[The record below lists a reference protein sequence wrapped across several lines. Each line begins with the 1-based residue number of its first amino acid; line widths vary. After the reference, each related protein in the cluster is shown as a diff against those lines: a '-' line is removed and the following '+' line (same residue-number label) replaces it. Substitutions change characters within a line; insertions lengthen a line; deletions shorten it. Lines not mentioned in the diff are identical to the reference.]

1 MFKFLKTW
9 YMVLYLVL
17 QPLSTALEV
26 GVSYVMMLAI
36 DYATNGT
43 IEKLHL
49 YLMGTIAYLVIS
61 FLVDVL
67 TKRVREKASARALF
81 SLREALMKKIL
92 AMSTGEYASRNSG
105 SYVAYLT
112 KNVEKLEE
120 SYFWTIFRIYPSVLQ
135 LIVSVIWLSI
145 MDWRLSFFVLFTG
158 LIQLIVPKFTV
169 KPVAKAEKD
178 YIEKSENYTISLKE
192 IFSAF
197 DLIKSYNLQEK
208 IKAIHCNANALYK
221 KASFKDRYMSGF
233 MGSLGDFFS
242 SITYIGVFFL
252 GAVLVLLGFFKISV
266 IIAASQLVIFIVY
279 PLSNLTQY
287 ITSIL
292 AAKAVIKDLDK
303 ILNLQEK
310 DSSLKD
316 LEAKTSFEDSISFEN
331 MSFCY
336 PQESED
342 DDEDKK
348 DEDENRDAFPA
359 LKSINLTIKKGE
371 KVLIV
376 GESGSGKST
385 LLSLLYKKFT
395 GYEGLIKIDGTDI
408 RKIPDAAYFKL
419 VSVVHQS
426 PFIFDDTI
434 KNNIALYNED
444 ISDERINE
452 ACKKAGLQRF
462 IESLP
467 LGLETR
473 IGEGA
478 SKISGGEKQR
488 IAIARALVKDSP
500 ILLMD
505 EATSALDKET
515 GTEIENTVLS
525 QKDLTCIIISHH
537 VSEGLRARADKII
550 TVKEGSA
557 DI

>member
-1 MFKFLKTW
+1 
-9 YMVLYLVL
+9 MVLYLVL
-17 QPLSTALEV
+17 QALSTALEV

-49 YLMGTIAYLVIS
+49 YLIGTIAYLVIS
-61 FLVDVL
+61 FLVNIV
-67 TKRVREKASARALF
+67 TTRVREKAGAQAVF

-92 AMSTGEYASRNSG
+92 TMSTSEYASRNSR
-105 SYVAYLT
+105 SYVAFFT

-120 SYFWTIFRIYPSVLQ
+120 SYFWTIFRIYPSFLQ

-145 MDWRLSFFVLFTG
+145 MDWRLSLFVLFTG

-169 KPVAKAEKD
+169 KPVAEAERD

-208 IKAIHCNANALYK
+208 IEILHRNANTGYK
-221 KASFKDRYMSGF
+221 KASFKDMCMNGF
-233 MGSLGDFFS
+233 MGSLGDFLS
-242 SITYIGVFFL
+242 NITYIGVFFL

-266 IIAASQLVIFIVY
+266 IIAASQLVVFIVY
-279 PLSNLTQY
+279 PLSNLTHY
-287 ITSIL
+287 ITSLL
-292 AAKAVIKDLDK
+292 ASKAVIKELDE
-303 ILNLQEK
+303 ILNLQEN

-316 LEAKTSFEDSISFEN
+316 LEAKTFFEDSISFKN

-336 PQESED
+336 PQDGGDED
-342 DDEDKK
+342 DDE
-348 DEDENRDAFPA
+348 NRKTFPA
-359 LKSINLTIKKGE
+359 LKNINLTIKKGE

-376 GESGSGKST
+376 GESGSEKST

-444 ISDERINE
+444 ISDERIKE

-505 EATSALDKET
+505 EATSALDRET

-537 VSEGLRARADKII
+537 VSEGLRARADKIV

>member
-1 MFKFLKTW
+1 MFKFLKTG
-9 YMVLYLVL
+9 YMVLYLAL

-49 YLMGTIAYLVIS
+49 YLIGTIAYLVIS
-61 FLVDVL
+61 FLVDIV
-67 TKRVREKASARALF
+67 TKRVREKASAQALF
-81 SLREALMKKIL
+81 SLREALIKKIL
-92 AMSTGEYASRNSG
+92 AMSTSEYASRNSG

-145 MDWRLSFFVLFTG
+145 MDWRLSLFVLFTG

-208 IKAIHCNANALYK
+208 IEILHRNANTGYK

-292 AAKAVIKDLDK
+292 AAKAVIKDLDE

-331 MSFCY
+331 MSFSY

-342 DDEDKK
+342 
-348 DEDENRDAFPA
+348 EDENRSAFPA
-359 LKSINLTIKKGE
+359 LKNVNLTIKKGE

-408 RKIPDAAYFKL
+408 RKIPDDSYFKL

-444 ISDERINE
+444 ISDERIKE

-515 GTEIENTVLS
+515 SAEIENTVLS
-525 QKDLTCIIISHH
+525 QRELTCIIISHH
-537 VSEGLRARADKII
+537 VSEGLRARADKIV
-550 TVKEGSA
+550 TVKDGSA

>member
-17 QPLSTALEV
+17 QALSTALEV

-49 YLMGTIAYLVIS
+49 YLMGTIAYLLIS
-61 FLVDVL
+61 FLVNIV
-67 TKRVREKASARALF
+67 TTRVREKAGAQAVF

-92 AMSTGEYASRNSG
+92 TMSTSEYASRNSG
-105 SYVAYLT
+105 SYVAFFT

-120 SYFWTIFRIYPSVLQ
+120 SYFWTIFRIYPSFLQ

-145 MDWRLSFFVLFTG
+145 MDWRLSLFVLFTG

-169 KPVAKAEKD
+169 KPVAEAERD

-208 IKAIHCNANALYK
+208 IEILHRNANTGYK
-221 KASFKDRYMSGF
+221 KASFKDMCMNGF
-233 MGSLGDFFS
+233 MGSLGDLLS
-242 SITYIGVFFL
+242 NITYIGVFFL

-266 IIAASQLVIFIVY
+266 IIAASQLVVFIVY
-279 PLSNLTQY
+279 PLSNLTHY
-287 ITSIL
+287 ITSLL
-292 AAKAVIKDLDK
+292 ASKAVIKELDE

-336 PQESED
+336 PQDGEDED
-342 DDEDKK
+342 DDE
-348 DEDENRDAFPA
+348 NRSAFPA
-359 LKSINLTIKKGE
+359 LKNINLTIKKGE

-444 ISDERINE
+444 ISDERIKE

-462 IESLP
+462 IDGLP

>member
-17 QPLSTALEV
+17 QALSTALEV

-49 YLMGTIAYLVIS
+49 YLIGTIAYLVIS
-61 FLVDVL
+61 FLVNIV
-67 TKRVREKASARALF
+67 TTRVREKAGAQAVF

-92 AMSTGEYASRNSG
+92 TMSTSEYASRNSG
-105 SYVAYLT
+105 SYVAFFT

-120 SYFWTIFRIYPSVLQ
+120 SYFWTIFRIYPSFLQ

-145 MDWRLSFFVLFTG
+145 MDWRLSLFVLFTG

-169 KPVAKAEKD
+169 KPVAEAERD

-208 IKAIHCNANALYK
+208 IEILHRNANTGYK
-221 KASFKDRYMSGF
+221 KASFKEMCMNGF
-233 MGSLGDFFS
+233 MGSLGDLLS
-242 SITYIGVFFL
+242 NITYIGVFFL

-266 IIAASQLVIFIVY
+266 IIAASQLVVFIVY
-279 PLSNLTQY
+279 PLSNLTHY
-287 ITSIL
+287 ITSLL
-292 AAKAVIKDLDK
+292 ASKAVIKELDE

-336 PQESED
+336 PQDGED
-342 DDEDKK
+342 DDE
-348 DEDENRDAFPA
+348 NRSAFPA
-359 LKSINLTIKKGE
+359 LKNINLTIKKGE

-408 RKIPDAAYFKL
+408 RLIPDASYFKL

-444 ISDERINE
+444 ISDERIKE

-462 IESLP
+462 IEGLP

-488 IAIARALVKDSP
+488 IAIARALVKDAP

-515 GTEIENTVLS
+515 SAEIENTVLS

-537 VSEGLRARADKII
+537 VSEALRARADKIV
-550 TVKEGSA
+550 TVKDGSA

>member
-17 QPLSTALEV
+17 QALSTALEV

-49 YLMGTIAYLVIS
+49 YLIGTIVYLVIS
-61 FLVDVL
+61 FLVNIV
-67 TKRVREKASARALF
+67 TTRVREKAGAQAVF

-92 AMSTGEYASRNSG
+92 TMSTSEYASRNSG
-105 SYVAYLT
+105 SYVAFLT

-120 SYFWTIFRIYPSVLQ
+120 SYFWTIFRIYPSFLQ

-145 MDWRLSFFVLFTG
+145 MDWRLSLFVLFTG

-169 KPVAKAEKD
+169 KPVAEAERD

-208 IKAIHCNANALYK
+208 IEILHRNANTGYK
-221 KASFKDRYMSGF
+221 KASFKDMCMNGF
-233 MGSLGDFFS
+233 MGSLGDLLS
-242 SITYIGVFFL
+242 NITYIGVFFL

-266 IIAASQLVIFIVY
+266 IIAASQLVVFIVY
-279 PLSNLTQY
+279 PLSNLTHY
-287 ITSIL
+287 ITSLL
-292 AAKAVIKDLDK
+292 ASKAVIKELDE
-303 ILNLQEK
+303 ILNMEEK
-310 DSSLKD
+310 DSYFKD
-316 LEAKTSFEDSISFEN
+316 MEAKISFEDSISFEN

-336 PQESED
+336 PQDGGDED
-342 DDEDKK
+342 DE
-348 DEDENRDAFPA
+348 ENRGSFPA
-359 LKSINLTIKKGE
+359 LKNINLSVKKGE

-385 LLSLLYKKFT
+385 LLSLLCKKFT
-395 GYEGLIKIDGTDI
+395 GYEGLIKIDRTDI
-408 RKIPDAAYFKL
+408 RKIPDASYFKL

-444 ISDERINE
+444 ISDERIKE
-452 ACKKAGLQRF
+452 ACKKAGLQKF
-462 IESLP
+462 IEGLP

-515 GTEIENTVLS
+515 SAEIENTVLS
-525 QKDLTCIIISHH
+525 QRELTCIIISHH

>member
-17 QPLSTALEV
+17 QALSTALEV

-49 YLMGTIAYLVIS
+49 YLIGTVAYLLIS
-61 FLVDVL
+61 FLVGIL
-67 TKRVREKASARALF
+67 TTRVREKAGAQAVF

-92 AMSTGEYASRNSG
+92 TMSTGEYASRNSG
-105 SYVAYLT
+105 SYVAFLT

-120 SYFWTIFRIYPSVLQ
+120 SYFWTIFRIYPSFLQ
-135 LIVSVIWLSI
+135 LVVSVIWLSI
-145 MDWRLSFFVLFTG
+145 MDWRLSLFVLFTG

-169 KPVAKAEKD
+169 KPVAKAERD
-178 YIEKSENYTISLKE
+178 YIERGENYTITLKE
-192 IFSAF
+192 VFSAF

-208 IKAIHCNANALYK
+208 IEILHRNANTGYK
-221 KASFKDRYMSGF
+221 KASFKDMCMNGF
-233 MGSLGDFFS
+233 MGSLGDLLS
-242 SITYIGVFFL
+242 NITYIGVFFL

-266 IIAASQLVIFIVY
+266 IIAASQLVVFIVY
-279 PLSNLTQY
+279 PLSNLTRY
-287 ITSIL
+287 ITSLL
-292 AAKAVIKDLDK
+292 ASKAVIKDLDE
-303 ILNLQEK
+303 ILNMEEK
-310 DSSLKD
+310 DGSFKD
-316 LEAKTSFEDSISFEN
+316 VEAKTSFEDSISFEN
-331 MSFCY
+331 MSFSY
-336 PQESED
+336 PQ
-342 DDEDKK
+342 DDEDE
-348 DEDENRDAFPA
+348 EDEENRGVFPA
-359 LKSINLTIKKGE
+359 LKNINLSVKKGE

-408 RKIPDAAYFKL
+408 RKIPDASYFKL

-434 KNNIALYNED
+434 KNNIALYNEE
-444 ISDERINE
+444 ISDERIKD

-462 IESLP
+462 IDGLP

-515 GTEIENTVLS
+515 SAEIENTVLS
-525 QKDLTCIIISHH
+525 QKELTCIIISHH
-537 VSEGLRARADKII
+537 VSEALKARADKII
-550 TVKEGSA
+550 TVKDGSA

>member
-17 QPLSTALEV
+17 QALSTALEV

-49 YLMGTIAYLVIS
+49 YLIGTIAYLVIS
-61 FLVDVL
+61 FLVNIV
-67 TKRVREKASARALF
+67 TTRVREKAGAQAVF

-92 AMSTGEYASRNSG
+92 TMSTSEYASRNSG
-105 SYVAYLT
+105 SYVAFLT

-120 SYFWTIFRIYPSVLQ
+120 SYFWTIFRIYPSFLQ

-145 MDWRLSFFVLFTG
+145 MDWRLSLFVLFTG

-169 KPVAKAEKD
+169 KPVAEAERD

-208 IKAIHCNANALYK
+208 IEILHRNANTGYK
-221 KASFKDRYMSGF
+221 KASFKDMCMNGF
-233 MGSLGDFFS
+233 MGSLGDLLS
-242 SITYIGVFFL
+242 NITYIGVFFL

-266 IIAASQLVIFIVY
+266 IIAASQLVVFIVY
-279 PLSNLTQY
+279 PLSNLTHY
-287 ITSIL
+287 ITSLL
-292 AAKAVIKDLDK
+292 ASKAVIKELDE
-303 ILNLQEK
+303 ILNMEEK
-310 DSSLKD
+310 DSYFKD
-316 LEAKTSFEDSISFEN
+316 MEAKISFEDSISFEN

-336 PQESED
+336 PQDGGDED
-342 DDEDKK
+342 DE
-348 DEDENRDAFPA
+348 ENRGSFPA
-359 LKSINLTIKKGE
+359 LKNINLSVKKGE

-385 LLSLLYKKFT
+385 LLSLLCKKFT
-395 GYEGLIKIDGTDI
+395 GYEGLIKIDRTDI
-408 RKIPDAAYFKL
+408 RLIPDASYFKL

-444 ISDERINE
+444 ISDERIKE

-515 GTEIENTVLS
+515 SAEIENTVLS
-525 QKDLTCIIISHH
+525 QRELTCIIISHH
-537 VSEGLRARADKII
+537 VSESLRARADKIV
-550 TVKEGSA
+550 TVKDGSA

>member
-1 MFKFLKTW
+1 MFKFLKTG

-49 YLMGTIAYLVIS
+49 YLLGIIVYLVIS
-61 FLVDVL
+61 FSVDVL
-67 TKRVREKASARALF
+67 TKRVREKASAQALF

-120 SYFWTIFRIYPSVLQ
+120 SYFWTIFRIYPSFLQ

-145 MDWRLSFFVLFTG
+145 MDWRLSLFVLFTG

-292 AAKAVIKDLDK
+292 AAKAVIKDLDE

-408 RKIPDAAYFKL
+408 RLIPDASYFKL

-434 KNNIALYNED
+434 KNNIALYDED
-444 ISDERINE
+444 ISDEKINE

-467 LGLETR
+467 LGLKTR

-505 EATSALDKET
+505 EATSALDRET

-537 VSEGLRARADKII
+537 VSEGLRARADKIV

>member
-17 QPLSTALEV
+17 QALSTALEV

-49 YLMGTIAYLVIS
+49 YLIGTIAYLVIS
-61 FLVDVL
+61 FLVNIV
-67 TKRVREKASARALF
+67 TTRVREKAGAQAVF

-92 AMSTGEYASRNSG
+92 TMSTSEYASRNSG
-105 SYVAYLT
+105 SYVAFLT

-120 SYFWTIFRIYPSVLQ
+120 SYFWTIFRIYPSFLQ

-145 MDWRLSFFVLFTG
+145 MDWRLSLFVLFTG

-169 KPVAKAEKD
+169 KPVAEAERD

-221 KASFKDRYMSGF
+221 KASFKDMCMNGF
-233 MGSLGDFFS
+233 MGSLGDLLS
-242 SITYIGVFFL
+242 NITYIGVFFL

-279 PLSNLTQY
+279 PLSNLTHY
-287 ITSIL
+287 ITSLL
-292 AAKAVIKDLDK
+292 ASKAVIKELDE
-303 ILNLQEK
+303 ILNMEEK
-310 DSSLKD
+310 DRYFKD
-316 LEAKTSFEDSISFEN
+316 METKTSFEDSISFEN
-331 MSFCY
+331 MSFSY

-342 DDEDKK
+342 DEDKE
-348 DEDENRDAFPA
+348 DDDENRETFTA
-359 LKSINLTIKKGE
+359 LKNINLSVKKGE

-434 KNNIALYNED
+434 KNNITLYNED
-444 ISDERINE
+444 ISDERIKE

-467 LGLETR
+467 LGLKTR

-515 GTEIENTVLS
+515 SAEIENTVLS
-525 QKDLTCIIISHH
+525 QRELTCIIISHH
-537 VSEGLRARADKII
+537 VSESLRARADKIV

>member
-17 QPLSTALEV
+17 QALSTALEV

-49 YLMGTIAYLVIS
+49 YLMGTIAYLLIS
-61 FLVDVL
+61 FLVDIV
-67 TKRVREKASARALF
+67 TKRVREKAGAQAVF

-92 AMSTGEYASRNSG
+92 TMSTSEYASRNSG
-105 SYVAYLT
+105 SYVAFLT

-120 SYFWTIFRIYPSVLQ
+120 SYFWTIFRIYPSFLQ

-145 MDWRLSFFVLFTG
+145 MDWRLSLFVLFTG

-169 KPVAKAEKD
+169 KPVAEAERD

-208 IKAIHCNANALYK
+208 IKAIHCNANTIYK
-221 KASFKDRYMSGF
+221 KASFKDMYMNGF
-233 MGSLGDFFS
+233 MGSLGDLLS
-242 SITYIGVFFL
+242 NITYIGVFFL

-279 PLSNLTQY
+279 PLSNLTHY
-287 ITSIL
+287 ITSLL
-292 AAKAVIKDLDK
+292 ASKAVIKELDE
-303 ILNLQEK
+303 ILNLEEK

-331 MSFCY
+331 MSFSY
-336 PQESED
+336 PQESKD
-342 DDEDKK
+342 DDEEN
-348 DEDENRDAFPA
+348 DEENRGAFPA
-359 LKSINLTIKKGE
+359 LKNVNLSVKKGE

-444 ISDERINE
+444 ISDERIKE

-462 IESLP
+462 IKSLP

-515 GTEIENTVLS
+515 SAEIENTVLS
-525 QKDLTCIIISHH
+525 QRELTCIIISHH
-537 VSEGLRARADKII
+537 VSEALRARADKIV
-550 TVKEGSA
+550 TVKDGSA

>member
-1 MFKFLKTW
+1 M
-9 YMVLYLVL
+9 
-17 QPLSTALEV
+17 
-26 GVSYVMMLAI
+26 
-36 DYATNGT
+36 
-43 IEKLHL
+43 
-49 YLMGTIAYLVIS
+49 
-61 FLVDVL
+61 
-67 TKRVREKASARALF
+67 
-81 SLREALMKKIL
+81 
-92 AMSTGEYASRNSG
+92 
-105 SYVAYLT
+105 
-112 KNVEKLEE
+112 
-120 SYFWTIFRIYPSVLQ
+120 
-135 LIVSVIWLSI
+135 
-145 MDWRLSFFVLFTG
+145 LFTG

-169 KPVAKAEKD
+169 KPVAEAERD

-208 IKAIHCNANALYK
+208 IEILHCNANTGYK
-221 KASFKDRYMSGF
+221 KASFKDMCMNGF
-233 MGSLGDFFS
+233 MGSLGDLLS
-242 SITYIGVFFL
+242 NITYIGVFFL

-292 AAKAVIKDLDK
+292 AAKAVIKELDE
-303 ILNLQEK
+303 ILNLQEN

-316 LEAKTSFEDSISFEN
+316 LEAKNSFEDSISFEN
-331 MSFCY
+331 MSFSY

-342 DDEDKK
+342 DEDKE
-348 DEDENRDAFPA
+348 DDDENRKTFPA
-359 LKSINLTIKKGE
+359 LKKINLTIKKGE

-444 ISDERINE
+444 ISDERIKE

-515 GTEIENTVLS
+515 SAEIENTVLS

-537 VSEGLRARADKII
+537 VSEALRARADKII

>member
-17 QPLSTALEV
+17 QALSTALEV

-49 YLMGTIAYLVIS
+49 YLIGTIAYLVIS
-61 FLVDVL
+61 FLVNIV
-67 TKRVREKASARALF
+67 TTRVREKAGAQAVF

-92 AMSTGEYASRNSG
+92 TMSTSEYASRNSG
-105 SYVAYLT
+105 SYVAFLT

-120 SYFWTIFRIYPSVLQ
+120 SYFWTIFRIYPSFLQ

-145 MDWRLSFFVLFTG
+145 MDWRLSLFVLFTG

-169 KPVAKAEKD
+169 KPVAEAERD

-208 IKAIHCNANALYK
+208 IEILHRNANTGYK
-221 KASFKDRYMSGF
+221 KASFKDMCINGF
-233 MGSLGDFFS
+233 MGSLGDLLS
-242 SITYIGVFFL
+242 NITYIGVFFL

-292 AAKAVIKDLDK
+292 AAKAVIKDLDE

-310 DSSLKD
+310 DNSLKD

-331 MSFCY
+331 MSFSY
-336 PQESED
+336 PQD
-342 DDEDKK
+342 G
-348 DEDENRDAFPA
+348 EDEENEEENRGAFPA
-359 LKSINLTIKKGE
+359 LKNVNLSVKKGE

-444 ISDERINE
+444 ISDERIKE

-515 GTEIENTVLS
+515 SAEIENTVLS
-525 QKDLTCIIISHH
+525 QRELTCIIISHH
-537 VSEGLRARADKII
+537 VSEGLRARADKIV

>member
-17 QPLSTALEV
+17 QALSTALEV

-49 YLMGTIAYLVIS
+49 YLIGTIAYLVIS
-61 FLVDVL
+61 FLVNIV
-67 TKRVREKASARALF
+67 TTRVREKAGAQAVF

-92 AMSTGEYASRNSG
+92 TMSTSEYASRNSG
-105 SYVAYLT
+105 SYVAFLT

-120 SYFWTIFRIYPSVLQ
+120 SYFWTIFRIYPSFLQ

-145 MDWRLSFFVLFTG
+145 MDWRLSLFVLFTG

-169 KPVAKAEKD
+169 KPVAEAERD

-208 IKAIHCNANALYK
+208 IEILHRNANTGYK
-221 KASFKDRYMSGF
+221 KASFKDMCMNGF
-233 MGSLGDFFS
+233 MGSLGDLLS
-242 SITYIGVFFL
+242 NITYIGVFFL

-266 IIAASQLVIFIVY
+266 IIAASQLVVFIVY
-279 PLSNLTQY
+279 PLSNLTHY
-287 ITSIL
+287 ITSLL
-292 AAKAVIKDLDK
+292 ASKAVIKELDE
-303 ILNLQEK
+303 ILNMEEK
-310 DSSLKD
+310 DSYFKD
-316 LEAKTSFEDSISFEN
+316 MEAKISFEDSISFEN

-336 PQESED
+336 PQDGGDED
-342 DDEDKK
+342 DE
-348 DEDENRDAFPA
+348 ENRGSFPA
-359 LKSINLTIKKGE
+359 LKNINLSVKKGE

-385 LLSLLYKKFT
+385 LLSLLCKKFT
-395 GYEGLIKIDGTDI
+395 GYEGLIKIDRTDI
-408 RKIPDAAYFKL
+408 RKIPDASYFKL

-444 ISDERINE
+444 ISDERIKE

-515 GTEIENTVLS
+515 SAEIENTVLS
-525 QKDLTCIIISHH
+525 QRELTCIIISHH
-537 VSEGLRARADKII
+537 VSEGLRARADKIV
-550 TVKEGSA
+550 TVKDGSA

>member
-17 QPLSTALEV
+17 QALSTALEV

-49 YLMGTIAYLVIS
+49 YLIGTIAYLVIS
-61 FLVDVL
+61 FLVNIV
-67 TKRVREKASARALF
+67 TTRVREKAGAQAVF

-92 AMSTGEYASRNSG
+92 TMSTSEYASRNSG
-105 SYVAYLT
+105 SYVAFFT

-120 SYFWTIFRIYPSVLQ
+120 SYFWTIFRIYPSFLQ

-145 MDWRLSFFVLFTG
+145 MDWRLSLFVLFTG

-169 KPVAKAEKD
+169 KPVAEAERD

-208 IKAIHCNANALYK
+208 IEILHRNANTGYK
-221 KASFKDRYMSGF
+221 KASFKDMCMNGF
-233 MGSLGDFFS
+233 MGSLGDLLS
-242 SITYIGVFFL
+242 NITYIGVFFL

-266 IIAASQLVIFIVY
+266 IIAASQLVVFIVY
-279 PLSNLTQY
+279 PLSNLTHY
-287 ITSIL
+287 ITSLL
-292 AAKAVIKDLDK
+292 ASKAVIKELDE

-316 LEAKTSFEDSISFEN
+316 LEAKTFFEDSISFEN

-336 PQESED
+336 PQDGGD
-342 DDEDKK
+342 DDE
-348 DEDENRDAFPA
+348 NRSAFPA
-359 LKSINLTIKKGE
+359 LKNINLTIKKGE

-444 ISDERINE
+444 ISDERIKE

-467 LGLETR
+467 LGFETR

-550 TVKEGSA
+550 AVKEGSA

>member
-1 MFKFLKTW
+1 
-9 YMVLYLVL
+9 MVLYLVL
-17 QPLSTALEV
+17 QALSTALEV

-49 YLMGTIAYLVIS
+49 YLIGTIAYLVIS
-61 FLVDVL
+61 FLVNIV
-67 TKRVREKASARALF
+67 TTRVREKAGAQAVF

-92 AMSTGEYASRNSG
+92 TMSTSEYASRNSG
-105 SYVAYLT
+105 SYVAFFT

-120 SYFWTIFRIYPSVLQ
+120 SYFWTIFRIYPSFLQ

-145 MDWRLSFFVLFTG
+145 MDWRLSLFVLFTG

-169 KPVAKAEKD
+169 KPVAEAERD

-208 IKAIHCNANALYK
+208 IEILHRNANTGYK
-221 KASFKDRYMSGF
+221 KASFKDMCMNGF
-233 MGSLGDFFS
+233 MGSLGDLLS
-242 SITYIGVFFL
+242 NITYIGVFFL

-266 IIAASQLVIFIVY
+266 IIAASQLVVFIVY
-279 PLSNLTQY
+279 PLSNLTHY
-287 ITSIL
+287 ITSLL
-292 AAKAVIKDLDK
+292 ASKAVIKELDE
-303 ILNLQEK
+303 ILNLQEN

-316 LEAKTSFEDSISFEN
+316 LEAKTFFEDSISFEN

-336 PQESED
+336 PQDGED
-342 DDEDKK
+342 DDE
-348 DEDENRDAFPA
+348 NRSAFPA
-359 LKSINLTIKKGE
+359 LKNINLTIKKGE

-444 ISDERINE
+444 ISDERIKE

-467 LGLETR
+467 LGFETR

>member
-17 QPLSTALEV
+17 QALSTALEV

-49 YLMGTIAYLVIS
+49 YLIGTIAYLVIS
-61 FLVDVL
+61 FLVNIV
-67 TKRVREKASARALF
+67 TTRVREKAGAQAVF

-92 AMSTGEYASRNSG
+92 TMSTSEYASRNSG
-105 SYVAYLT
+105 SYVAFFT

-120 SYFWTIFRIYPSVLQ
+120 SYFWTIFRIYPSFLQ

-145 MDWRLSFFVLFTG
+145 MDWRLSLFVLFTG

-169 KPVAKAEKD
+169 KPVAEAERD

-208 IKAIHCNANALYK
+208 IEILHRNANTGYK
-221 KASFKDRYMSGF
+221 KASFKDMCMNGF
-233 MGSLGDFFS
+233 MGSLGDLLS
-242 SITYIGVFFL
+242 NITYIGVFFL

-266 IIAASQLVIFIVY
+266 IIAASQLVVFIVY
-279 PLSNLTQY
+279 PLSNLTHY
-287 ITSIL
+287 ITSLL
-292 AAKAVIKDLDK
+292 ASKAVIKELDE
-303 ILNLQEK
+303 ILNLQEN

-336 PQESED
+336 PQD
-342 DDEDKK
+342 GG
-348 DEDENRDAFPA
+348 DEDENRSAFPA
-359 LKSINLTIKKGE
+359 LKNINLTIKKGE

-408 RKIPDAAYFKL
+408 RKIPDTAYFKL

-444 ISDERINE
+444 ISDERIKE

-462 IESLP
+462 IDGLP

>member
-17 QPLSTALEV
+17 QALSTALEV

-49 YLMGTIAYLVIS
+49 YLIGTIAYLVIS
-61 FLVDVL
+61 FLVNIV
-67 TKRVREKASARALF
+67 TTRVREKAGAQAVF

-92 AMSTGEYASRNSG
+92 TMSTSEYASRNSG
-105 SYVAYLT
+105 SYVAFFT

-120 SYFWTIFRIYPSVLQ
+120 SYFWTIFRIYPSFLQ

-145 MDWRLSFFVLFTG
+145 MDWRLSLFVLFTG

-169 KPVAKAEKD
+169 KPVAEAERD

-208 IKAIHCNANALYK
+208 IEILHRNANTGYK
-221 KASFKDRYMSGF
+221 KASFKDMCMNGF
-233 MGSLGDFFS
+233 MGSLGDLLS
-242 SITYIGVFFL
+242 NITYIGVFFL

-266 IIAASQLVIFIVY
+266 IIAASQLVVFIVY
-279 PLSNLTQY
+279 PLSNLTHY
-287 ITSIL
+287 ITSLL
-292 AAKAVIKDLDK
+292 ASKAVIKELDE
-303 ILNLQEK
+303 ILNLQEN

-316 LEAKTSFEDSISFEN
+316 LEAKTFFEDSISFEN

-336 PQESED
+336 PQDGED
-342 DDEDKK
+342 DDE
-348 DEDENRDAFPA
+348 NRSAFPA
-359 LKSINLTIKKGE
+359 LKNINLTIKKGE

-444 ISDERINE
+444 ISDERIKE

-462 IESLP
+462 IDGLP

>member
-1 MFKFLKTW
+1 
-9 YMVLYLVL
+9 
-17 QPLSTALEV
+17 
-26 GVSYVMMLAI
+26 
-36 DYATNGT
+36 
-43 IEKLHL
+43 
-49 YLMGTIAYLVIS
+49 
-61 FLVDVL
+61 
-67 TKRVREKASARALF
+67 
-81 SLREALMKKIL
+81 
-92 AMSTGEYASRNSG
+92 
-105 SYVAYLT
+105 
-112 KNVEKLEE
+112 
-120 SYFWTIFRIYPSVLQ
+120 
-135 LIVSVIWLSI
+135 
-145 MDWRLSFFVLFTG
+145 
-158 LIQLIVPKFTV
+158 
-169 KPVAKAEKD
+169 
-178 YIEKSENYTISLKE
+178 
-192 IFSAF
+192 
-197 DLIKSYNLQEK
+197 
-208 IKAIHCNANALYK
+208 
-221 KASFKDRYMSGF
+221 MSGF

-292 AAKAVIKDLDK
+292 AAKAVIKDLDE

-310 DSSLKD
+310 DNSLKD

-331 MSFCY
+331 MSFSY
-336 PQESED
+336 PQD
-342 DDEDKK
+342 GG
-348 DEDENRDAFPA
+348 DEDENRSAFPA
-359 LKSINLTIKKGE
+359 LKNINLTIKKGE

-408 RKIPDAAYFKL
+408 RKITDAAYFKL

-444 ISDERINE
+444 ISDERIKE
-452 ACKKAGLQRF
+452 ACKKAGLQKF
-462 IESLP
+462 IEGLP

-515 GTEIENTVLS
+515 GTEIENTVLF
-525 QKDLTCIIISHH
+525 QRELTCIIISHH
-537 VSEGLRARADKII
+537 VSEALRARADKIV
-550 TVKEGSA
+550 TVKDGSA

>member
-17 QPLSTALEV
+17 QALSTALEV

-49 YLMGTIAYLVIS
+49 YLIGTIAYLVIS
-61 FLVDVL
+61 FLVNIV
-67 TKRVREKASARALF
+67 TTRVREKAGAQAVF

-92 AMSTGEYASRNSG
+92 TMSTSEYASRNSG
-105 SYVAYLT
+105 SYVAFLT

-120 SYFWTIFRIYPSVLQ
+120 SYFWTIFRIYPSFLQ

-145 MDWRLSFFVLFTG
+145 MDWRLSLFVLFTG

-169 KPVAKAEKD
+169 KPVAEAERD

-208 IKAIHCNANALYK
+208 IEILHRNANTGYK
-221 KASFKDRYMSGF
+221 KASFKDMCMNGF
-233 MGSLGDFFS
+233 MGSLGDLLS
-242 SITYIGVFFL
+242 NITYIGVFFL

-266 IIAASQLVIFIVY
+266 IIAASQLVVFIVY

-292 AAKAVIKDLDK
+292 AAKAVIKDLDE
-303 ILNLQEK
+303 ILNLEEK

-331 MSFCY
+331 MSFSY
-336 PQESED
+336 PQDGGDED
-342 DDEDKK
+342 DN
-348 DEDENRDAFPA
+348 ENRGAFPA
-359 LKSINLTIKKGE
+359 LKNVNLSVKKGE

-408 RKIPDAAYFKL
+408 RKIPDDSYFNL

-444 ISDERINE
+444 ISDERIKE

-462 IESLP
+462 IDGLP

-537 VSEGLRARADKII
+537 VSEALRARADKIV
-550 TVKEGSA
+550 TVKDGSA

>member
-17 QPLSTALEV
+17 QALSTALEV

-49 YLMGTIAYLVIS
+49 YLIGTIAYLVIS
-61 FLVDVL
+61 FLVNIV
-67 TKRVREKASARALF
+67 TTRVREKAGAQAVF

-92 AMSTGEYASRNSG
+92 TMSTSEYASRNSG
-105 SYVAYLT
+105 SYVAFFT

-120 SYFWTIFRIYPSVLQ
+120 SYFWTIFRIYPSFLQ

-145 MDWRLSFFVLFTG
+145 MDWRLSLFVLFTG

-169 KPVAKAEKD
+169 KPVAEAERD

-208 IKAIHCNANALYK
+208 IEILHRNANTGYK
-221 KASFKDRYMSGF
+221 KASFKDMCMNGF
-233 MGSLGDFFS
+233 MGSLGDLLS
-242 SITYIGVFFL
+242 NITYIGVFFL

-266 IIAASQLVIFIVY
+266 IIAASQLVVFIVY
-279 PLSNLTQY
+279 PLSNLTHY
-287 ITSIL
+287 ITSLL
-292 AAKAVIKDLDK
+292 ASKAVIKELDE

-316 LEAKTSFEDSISFEN
+316 LEAKTFFEDSISFEN

-336 PQESED
+336 PQDGGD
-342 DDEDKK
+342 DDE
-348 DEDENRDAFPA
+348 NRSAFPA
-359 LKSINLTIKKGE
+359 LKNINLTIKKGE

-444 ISDERINE
+444 ISDERIKE

>member
-1 MFKFLKTW
+1 
-9 YMVLYLVL
+9 
-17 QPLSTALEV
+17 
-26 GVSYVMMLAI
+26 MMLAI

-49 YLMGTIAYLVIS
+49 YLIGTIAYLVIS
-61 FLVDVL
+61 FLVDIV
-67 TKRVREKASARALF
+67 TKRVREKASAQALF
-81 SLREALMKKIL
+81 SLREALIKKIL
-92 AMSTGEYASRNSG
+92 AMSTSEYASRNSG

-145 MDWRLSFFVLFTG
+145 MDWRLSLFVLFTG

-208 IKAIHCNANALYK
+208 IEILHRNANTGYK

-292 AAKAVIKDLDK
+292 AAKAVIKDLDE

-331 MSFCY
+331 MSFSY
-336 PQESED
+336 PQDGE
-342 DDEDKK
+342 DEDN
-348 DEDENRDAFPA
+348 EEENQGAFPA
-359 LKSINLTIKKGE
+359 LKNVNLSVKKGE

-408 RKIPDAAYFKL
+408 RKIPDDSYFKL

-444 ISDERINE
+444 ISDERIKE
-452 ACKKAGLQRF
+452 ACKKAGLQKF
-462 IESLP
+462 IEGLP

-515 GTEIENTVLS
+515 SAEIENTVLS
-525 QKDLTCIIISHH
+525 QRELTCIIISHH
-537 VSEGLRARADKII
+537 VSEALRARADKIV
-550 TVKEGSA
+550 TVKDGLA

>member
-17 QPLSTALEV
+17 QALSTALEV

-49 YLMGTIAYLVIS
+49 YLIGTIAYLVIS
-61 FLVDVL
+61 FLVNIV
-67 TKRVREKASARALF
+67 TTRVREKAGAQAVF

-92 AMSTGEYASRNSG
+92 TMSTSEYASRNSG
-105 SYVAYLT
+105 SYVAFFT

-145 MDWRLSFFVLFTG
+145 MDWRLSLFVLFTG

-208 IKAIHCNANALYK
+208 IEILHRNANTGYK
-221 KASFKDRYMSGF
+221 KASFKDMCMNGF
-233 MGSLGDFFS
+233 MGSLGDLLS
-242 SITYIGVFFL
+242 NITYIGVFFL

-266 IIAASQLVIFIVY
+266 IIAASQLVVFIVY
-279 PLSNLTQY
+279 PLSNLTHY
-287 ITSIL
+287 ITSLL
-292 AAKAVIKDLDK
+292 ASKAVIKELDE
-303 ILNLQEK
+303 ILNLQEN

-336 PQESED
+336 PQDGGDED
-342 DDEDKK
+342 DE
-348 DEDENRDAFPA
+348 ENRGSFPA
-359 LKSINLTIKKGE
+359 LKNINLSVKKGE

-385 LLSLLYKKFT
+385 FLSLLYKKFT

-444 ISDERINE
+444 ISDERIKE

>member
-17 QPLSTALEV
+17 QALSTALEV

-49 YLMGTIAYLVIS
+49 YLIGTIAYLVIS
-61 FLVDVL
+61 FLVNIV
-67 TKRVREKASARALF
+67 TTRVREKAGAQAVF

-92 AMSTGEYASRNSG
+92 TMSTSEYASRNSR
-105 SYVAYLT
+105 SYVAFFT

-120 SYFWTIFRIYPSVLQ
+120 SYFWTIFRIYPSFLQ

-145 MDWRLSFFVLFTG
+145 MDWRLSLFVLFTG

-169 KPVAKAEKD
+169 KPVAEAERD

-208 IKAIHCNANALYK
+208 IEILHRNANTGYK
-221 KASFKDRYMSGF
+221 KASFKDMCMNGF
-233 MGSLGDFFS
+233 MGSLGDFLS
-242 SITYIGVFFL
+242 NITYIGVFFL

-266 IIAASQLVIFIVY
+266 IIAASQLVVFIVY
-279 PLSNLTQY
+279 PLSNLTHY
-287 ITSIL
+287 ITSLL
-292 AAKAVIKDLDK
+292 ASKAVIKELDE
-303 ILNLQEK
+303 ILNLQEN

-316 LEAKTSFEDSISFEN
+316 LEAKTFFEDSISFKN

-336 PQESED
+336 PQDGGDED
-342 DDEDKK
+342 DDE
-348 DEDENRDAFPA
+348 NRKTFPA
-359 LKSINLTIKKGE
+359 LKNINLTIKKGE

-376 GESGSGKST
+376 GESGSEKST

-444 ISDERINE
+444 ISDERIKE

-505 EATSALDKET
+505 EATSALDRET

-537 VSEGLRARADKII
+537 VSEGLRARADKIV